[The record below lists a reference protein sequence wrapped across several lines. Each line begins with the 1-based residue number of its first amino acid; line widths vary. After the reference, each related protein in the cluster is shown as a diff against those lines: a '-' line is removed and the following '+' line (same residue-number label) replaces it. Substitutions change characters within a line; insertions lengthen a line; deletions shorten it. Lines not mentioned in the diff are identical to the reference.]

1 MILLLVFAIHLKI
14 QMFLMNISSNQI
26 LKLLI
31 LGKKRQNF
39 QSVYKIWKVE
49 IGNLFLT
56 EIENMLWT
64 FNSVC
69 RFLSWDFT
77 FMLPAKNMLS
87 STGFFSNSVTLQS
100 KIFSFPVGPYR
111 SEMEKILKFICLNKN
126 LKTCIVGYPE

>member
-56 EIENMLWT
+56 EIENICYEHLIQ
-64 FNSVC
+64 FVAFC
-69 RFLSWDFT
+69 
-77 FMLPAKNMLS
+77 P
-87 STGFFSNSVTLQS
+87 
-100 KIFSFPVGPYR
+100 
-111 SEMEKILKFICLNKN
+111 EILHLCFQ
-126 LKTCIVGYPE
+126 LKTCSPPQGFSAIV